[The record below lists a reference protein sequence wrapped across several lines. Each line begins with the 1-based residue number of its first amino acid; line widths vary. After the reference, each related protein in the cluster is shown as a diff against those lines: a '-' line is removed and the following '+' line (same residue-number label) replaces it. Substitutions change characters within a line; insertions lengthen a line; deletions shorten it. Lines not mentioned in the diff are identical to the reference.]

1 MNCYSFAFVIQAV
14 IGGIFVVFFECILFS
29 IIVVPVPF
37 PIVEV
42 IVSHLF
48 VEGLNWVLVGHFA
61 ITIPSCHTTA
71 QSGVIP
77 IAVQKEEFKIRL
89 QRENIKDLLDT
100 INFIKYE

>member
-48 VEGLNWVLVGHFA
+48 VDGLN
-61 ITIPSCHTTA
+61 
-71 QSGVIP
+71 
-77 IAVQKEEFKIRL
+77 
-89 QRENIKDLLDT
+89 
-100 INFIKYE
+100 

>member
-14 IGGIFVVFFECILFS
+14 IVEIFVVFFECILLS

-48 VEGLNWVLVGHFA
+48 VDGLN
-61 ITIPSCHTTA
+61 
-71 QSGVIP
+71 
-77 IAVQKEEFKIRL
+77 
-89 QRENIKDLLDT
+89 
-100 INFIKYE
+100 